1 MSRIPEEALPK
12 FENAIYLPML
22 IQILERDR
30 GEIEIGSFKLKKP
43 YVDLIEGA
51 LKAARLELKET
62 NIYFSRNNM
71 KVIKVKND
79 GTFTDYTFL
88 SGGFEDH
95 RRYLNVRLRNR
106 TQEFMSIYFAKSGNQ
121 HTKGAV
127 I

>member
-1 MSRIPEEALPK
+1 MPKISEEALLK
-12 FENAIYLPML
+12 LENAIYLPML

-51 LKAARLELKET
+51 LKAARNEMKET
-62 NIYFSRNNM
+62 NSYFNRNNM

-79 GTFTDYTFL
+79 GTFTEYTFM

-106 TQEFMSIYFAKSGNQ
+106 TEELMSVYFAKTGKLI
-121 HTKGAV
+121 H
-127 I
+127 